1 MIADLRTMFWKEWRS
16 LVRGRARRQALLTG
30 GMLAIWAIWFPIQM
44 GGRDWVSDPI
54 PMGILGIVLP
64 MILVGVA
71 IPDAIAGERERRTLS
86 TLLASRLSD
95 RAILYGK
102 LGFAIALGWLAAPI
116 ILGVSLVVA
125 NLATLD
131 AAPLFFDLG
140 VLLGVLVL
148 GFLCAVL
155 TGAIGIFVGLRSE
168 TVQEAQQ
175 LTLLGVMTPGLV
187 VGIGATALLAN
198 REFARGLLDFLGSP
212 AARLLALGVMAV
224 LLVIDA
230 ILVYAADRRFRR
242 GRLLEHGR

>member
-16 LVRGRARRQALLTG
+16 LVRGKARRQALLTG
-30 GMLAIWAIWFPIQM
+30 GILATWSVWFPIQM

-54 PMGILGIVLP
+54 PMGILGILMP

-86 TLLASRLSD
+86 TLLASRMSD

-102 LGFAIALGWLAAPI
+102 LGFAVGVGWLASPLV
-116 ILGVSLVVA
+116 LGVSLIVA
-125 NLATLD
+125 NLTTLD
-131 AAPLFFDLG
+131 AAPLFFELD

-155 TGAIGIFVGLRSE
+155 TGAVGIFVGLRSE

-175 LTLLGVMTPGLV
+175 LTLLGVMAPGMLI
-187 VGIGATALLAN
+187 GFGATALLAN
-198 REFARGLLDFLGSP
+198 REFARGLIDFLGSP
-212 AARLLALGVMAV
+212 GAKLLALGAV
-224 LLVIDA
+224 GVLVVLDA
-230 ILVYAADRRFRR
+230 FLVAAADRRFRR
-242 GRLLEHGR
+242 GRLLDRGR